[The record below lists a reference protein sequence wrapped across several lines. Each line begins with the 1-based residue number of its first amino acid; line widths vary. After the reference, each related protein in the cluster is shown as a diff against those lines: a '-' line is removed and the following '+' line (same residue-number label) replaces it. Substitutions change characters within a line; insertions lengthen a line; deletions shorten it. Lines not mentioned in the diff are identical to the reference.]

1 MGGSHKRE
9 GADVVVMG
17 VRDEDGFE
25 ILGNLV
31 EEWSGVPAVLARVH
45 SGIEEDRV
53 FACTEEIGVGAD
65 FRGTRQVGESDH
77 EKSGAAE
84 AEDQRV
90 PRSCIRTSE
99 GS

>member
-1 MGGSHKRE
+1 VGGSHKRE

-77 EKSGAAE
+77 EKKVG
-84 AEDQRV
+84 R
-90 PRSCIRTSE
+90 RKR
-99 GS
+99 